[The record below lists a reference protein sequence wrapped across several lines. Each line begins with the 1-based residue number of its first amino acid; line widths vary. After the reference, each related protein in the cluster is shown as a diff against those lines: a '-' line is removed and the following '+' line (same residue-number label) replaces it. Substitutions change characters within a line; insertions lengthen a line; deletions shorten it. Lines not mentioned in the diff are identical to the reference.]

1 MTTTVSRVA
10 AVLVVGLC
18 VGLAACS
25 KGGNDV
31 TSADAGKLE
40 ELGKKIAVLE
50 HKAELLRD
58 AKAIK
63 KLQRAYGYYLD
74 QGAVDQ
80 VADLFTDDATAEYV
94 YFGVYAG
101 KEHVKAL
108 LYAINGGAPGIKEG
122 MLHEMLQVQPVVDV
136 APDGMTAKARWRE
149 IGMLGQYGKSAE
161 WEGGI
166 YENEYRKVDGVW
178 RISKI
183 HWYETYRVPYEG
195 GWAKKLDL
203 DARKAELA
211 AIAAKLPEPD
221 MPPSEDYKSWPGVYL
236 PPYHY
241 KNPAV
246 TPAETAF
253 APTDVGDTSL
263 KSLQMRAAFLSAEA
277 TRLEDENAIEK
288 LQRSYGFYVDKA
300 MWHQVADLFADNGTL
315 EIGGRGVFVGKKRVL
330 DYLSFLAPE
339 FPLEGH
345 LYNHM
350 QLQPVV
356 DIGPEGQT
364 AKGRWRFVAMV
375 GQWQKSQRWGTG
387 VYEND
392 YVKEDGVWK
401 IKTLHSYFRMYT
413 PYEEGWA
420 RKANANTRPEK
431 DLPPDRPPTA
441 VTDNFPAQD
450 FAPYHYENPVT
461 GADVGKANMAPS
473 ADEAI
478 AMGQSSED
486 LEKAVA
492 VLETRIARLE
502 DHHELENLHSIYGY
516 YLDKWQWDDF
526 TSLFAKDG
534 TMEVSLRGVYKGHDS
549 IRRAMDLFGTQG
561 IHQETL
567 HNHIQLQPIIDV
579 APDGKTAKM
588 RSRALSEI
596 AYYGRAAVWGEGT
609 YENSFV
615 KEDGVWKIQNDHV
628 YTTVF
633 ADYDKGW
640 AYGARSAP
648 GPSKEI
654 PPDAPPTATYG
665 VFPKTYL
672 PPYHYNNPVT
682 GKPAVIE
689 KASQ

>member
-1 MTTTVSRVA
+1 MITVFWRAVA
-10 AVLVVGLC
+10 LAAGLS

-25 KGGNDV
+25 KGGSDM
-31 TSADAGKLE
+31 SSDGAGNLSD
-40 ELGKKIAVLE
+40 LATKIAVLE
-50 HKAELLRD
+50 HKAGLLQD

-63 KLQRAYGYYLD
+63 RLQRAYGYYLD

-80 VADLFTDDATAEYV
+80 VVDLFTGDATAEYGH
-94 YFGVYAG
+94 FGVYAG
-101 KEHVKAL
+101 KDHVKAL

-122 MLHEMLQVQPVVDV
+122 VLHEMLQVQPVVDV

-161 WEGGI
+161 WEGGT

-178 RISKI
+178 RISKV

-203 DARKAELA
+203 DARQAEVA
-211 AIAAKLPEPD
+211 TIAAKLPTPD
-221 MPPSEDYKSWPGVYL
+221 MPPSKDYKSWPGVYL

-241 KNPAV
+241 KNPSEGPEEASY
-246 TPAETAF
+246 
-253 APTDVGDTSL
+253 APTYTGEESL
-263 KSLQMRAAFLSAEA
+263 ATLRNRAAVVEREA
-277 TRLEDENAIEK
+277 MRLEDENAIEK

-300 MWHQVADLFADNGTL
+300 MWHQVADLFADDGTL

-330 DYLSFLAPE
+330 DYLNFLAPE

-350 QLQPVV
+350 QLQPIVTV
-356 DIGPEGQT
+356 EPDGKT

-392 YVKEDGVWK
+392 YVKEGGAWK

-420 RKANANTRPEK
+420 KKANANTRPEK

-441 VTDNFPAQD
+441 VTDNFPAED
-450 FAPYHYENPVT
+450 FAPFHYGNPVT
-461 GADVGKANMAPS
+461 ATQPDTSSN
-473 ADEAI
+473 ADETA

-492 VLETRIARLE
+492 ALETRLARLE

-526 TSLFAKDG
+526 TSLFARDG

-596 AYYGRAAVWGEGT
+596 AYYGRVAVWGEGT

-648 GPSKEI
+648 GPSKDT

-682 GKPAVIE
+682 GKPATVD
-689 KASQ
+689 